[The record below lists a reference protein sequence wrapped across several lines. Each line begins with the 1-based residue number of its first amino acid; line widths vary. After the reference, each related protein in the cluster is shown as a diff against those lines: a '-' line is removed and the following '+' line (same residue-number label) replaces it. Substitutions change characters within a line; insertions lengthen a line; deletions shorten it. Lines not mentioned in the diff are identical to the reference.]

1 MIRSASSRARFDR
14 YRQNI
19 RKHSE
24 RPATDATAAADPK
37 SHRKARPRSRS
48 FLQLVHAF
56 LGLMHEHRGILA
68 VALVTL
74 AVSTLLGLV
83 PLYAPKLVIDNV
95 LDTKPLPAALADWLP
110 TGRPRVLLGAVIA
123 VSLLLT
129 FISVAVGLW
138 GRWHATR
145 ITKRLQS
152 DVRRRAFEHA
162 SRLPLHRIH
171 QLKAGGVAGIL
182 RDDAGAVGN
191 LVFGMIYNPL
201 RAIIQFAGTLLV
213 LSLIDWKLLLGGLC
227 ILPVVWLTHRTWI
240 ARIRPMFRAV
250 RQTRQTI
257 DGHSTEVFGGMRVV
271 RAFGR
276 QRTEAGRFVDNNHYM
291 IRQELNTWWWMR
303 GVDTAW
309 AVLIPLASAG
319 LLLYGGLRILGDNAL
334 VDAGRLSAD
343 DALTV
348 GDLVVFLGYL
358 AALLGPIAT
367 LAATATSLQNDL
379 AALDRT
385 LDLLEEDRE
394 MPSPPDA
401 PPLIARQ
408 VAGRVTFQDV
418 SFTYPNADRPVFTGV
433 DLEARPGQT
442 VALVGPSG
450 AGKTTLCNLVAR
462 FYDPTAGR
470 VLLDGTDLRE
480 LDVDQYRRLLG
491 VVEQDVFLFDGTI
504 AENLA
509 YARPELLQH
518 TGHHSPPAIR
528 SSTDSDAD
536 ADAEEPQDG
545 PSIPRRDPAHP
556 PVHPAIAAA
565 ARRANAHEFI
575 LQTPRGYASRI
586 GERGVRLSGGQRQ
599 RLAIARA
606 LLADPR
612 ILILDEATSNLD
624 TESERLIQAS
634 LAELMEGRTCF
645 VIAHRLSTITHAD
658 QILVVDGGRIVQRG
672 THDQLLQQSGRY
684 RRMIQQ
690 QLHRQELTPL
700 ATAD

>member
-1 MIRSASSRARFDR
+1 M
-14 YRQNI
+14 
-19 RKHSE
+19 
-24 RPATDATAAADPK
+24 
-37 SHRKARPRSRS
+37 
-48 FLQLVHAF
+48 
-56 LGLMHEHRGILA
+56 LA
-68 VALVTL
+68 VVGTL
-74 AVSTLLGLV
+74 TVSTLLGLV
-83 PLYAPKLVIDNV
+83 PLYAPKIVIDNV
-95 LDTKPLPAALADWLP
+95 LGDDPLPAMLAQYLP
-110 TGRPRVLLGAVIA
+110 VDRPRTLLLVVIA

-129 FISVAVGLW
+129 FAAVGIGLW

-162 SRLPLHRIH
+162 SRLPLHRVYE
-171 QLKAGGVAGIL
+171 LKAGGIAGIL

-191 LVFGMIYNPL
+191 LIFGMIYNPL
-201 RAIIQFAGTLLV
+201 GALIQFSGTLVV
-213 LSLIDWKLLLGGLC
+213 LALIDWKLLLGGLC
-227 ILPVVWLTHRTWI
+227 ILPIVWLTHRTWI
-240 ARIRPMFRAV
+240 SRIRPMFRAV
-250 RQTRQTI
+250 RRTRQTI

-276 QRTEAGRFVDNNHYM
+276 QRAESNHFVNNNHYM

-309 AVLIPLASAG
+309 SVLIPVASAG
-319 LLLYGGLRILGDNAL
+319 LLLYGALRILSDNAA
-334 VDAGRLSAD
+334 VAAGTMTTD

-358 AALLGPIAT
+358 AALLGPVAT
-367 LAATATSLQNDL
+367 LAATATGLQNDL

-394 MPSPPDA
+394 MPTPADARPLDAARVRGHVTFEDVAFRYAGTGQPVLSDIELDA
-401 PPLIARQ
+401 PPGQ
-408 VAGRVTFQDV
+408 V
-418 SFTYPNADRPVFTGV
+418 
-433 DLEARPGQT
+433 

-462 FYDPTAGR
+462 FYDPTGGR
-470 VLLDGTDLRE
+470 VLLDGTDLRD

-509 YARPELLQH
+509 YARPELLRNL
-518 TGHHSPPAIR
+518 ALNR
-528 SSTDSDAD
+528 MAD
-536 ADAEEPQDG
+536 ADGDLP
-545 PSIPRRDPAHP
+545 PMHP
-556 PVHPAIAAA
+556 DIIAAA
-565 ARRANAHEFI
+565 KQANAHGFI
-575 LQTPRGYASRI
+575 TDTPEGYRTRI
-586 GERGVRLSGGQRQ
+586 GERGVKLSGGQRQ

-606 LLADPR
+606 ILADPR
-612 ILILDEATSNLD
+612 ILILDEATSSLD

-634 LAELMEGRTCF
+634 LGELMRGRTCF

-658 QILVVDGGRIVQRG
+658 QILVLEGGRIRERG
-672 THDQLLQQSGRY
+672 THDQLMSRSGMY

-690 QLHRQELTPL
+690 QLQPAEHELV
-700 ATAD
+700 AT

>member
-1 MIRSASSRARFDR
+1 MSRSASSRTRFNN
-14 YRQNI
+14 YRQSI
-19 RKHSE
+19 RKQPDA
-24 RPATDATAAADPK
+24 PAGSGGGDAAGQRK
-37 SHRKARPRSRS
+37 SRPRSRS
-48 FLQLVHAF
+48 FRQLVWAF
-56 LGLMHEHRGILA
+56 LGLMREHRGILIA
-68 VALVTL
+68 ALVSL
-74 AVSTLLGLV
+74 AISTLLGLV

-95 LDTKPLPAALADWLP
+95 LDAQPLPGWLADWLP
-110 TGRPRVLLGAVIA
+110 TGRPRLLLAVVIA
-123 VSLLLT
+123 ASLGLT
-129 FISVAVGLW
+129 FLAVAVGLW

-152 DVRRRAFEHA
+152 DVRRETFEHA
-162 SRLPLHRIH
+162 SRLPLHRIYE
-171 QLKAGGVAGIL
+171 LKAGGVAGIL

-201 RAIIQFAGTLLV
+201 RAIIQFAGTLAV
-213 LSLIDWKLLLGGLC
+213 LTLIDWKLLLGGLC
-227 ILPVVWLTHRTWI
+227 ILPIVWLTHRTWI

-250 RQTRQTI
+250 RRTRQTI

-276 QRTEAGRFVDNNHYM
+276 QRAEAGRFVTNNHYM

-309 AVLIPLASAG
+309 AVLIPVASAG
-319 LLLYGGLRILGDNAL
+319 LLLYGGLRILSDQAA
-334 VDAGRLSAD
+334 VDAGRLVAE

-367 LAATATSLQNDL
+367 LAATATGLQNDL

-385 LDLLEEDRE
+385 LDLLEEERE

-401 PPLIARQ
+401 RPLAAADVR
-408 VAGRVTFQDV
+408 GRITFEGV
-418 SFTYPNADRPVFTGV
+418 SFSYPRSDAAVLREI

-470 VLLDGTDLRE
+470 VLLDGEDLRD

-509 YARPELLQH
+509 YARPDLLV
-518 TGHHSPPAIR
+518 GPKG
-528 SSTDSDAD
+528 DAGRR
-536 ADAEEPQDG
+536 AAGSEAATHPQ
-545 PSIPRRDPAHP
+545 I
-556 PVHPAIAAA
+556 VAA
-565 ARRANAHEFI
+565 ARQANAHGFI
-575 LQTPRGYASRI
+575 LETADGYQTRI

-606 LLADPR
+606 ILADPR

-634 LAELMEGRTCF
+634 LAQLMDGRTCF

-658 QILVVDGGRIVQRG
+658 QILVVEAGRITERG
-672 THDQLLQQSGRY
+672 THEQLMQQSGSY
-684 RRMIQQ
+684 RGMIEQ
-690 QLHRQELTPL
+690 QLHHDEAPPL
-700 ATAD
+700 VAAFD

>member
-1 MIRSASSRARFDR
+1 MSRSASSRTRFNN
-14 YRQNI
+14 YRQ
-19 RKHSE
+19 RTRSE
-24 RPATDATAAADPK
+24 ADADKAAASTPPADPVAA
-37 SHRKARPRSRS
+37 RKAQPRTRS
-48 FLQLVHAF
+48 FKQLVRAF
-56 LGLMHEHRGILA
+56 LGMLREHRPIFAVVLA
-68 VALVTL
+68 TL

-95 LDTKPLPAALADWLP
+95 LGDQPLPGILAGLLPADQPRTFLLLIIAA
-110 TGRPRVLLGAVIA
+110 
-123 VSLLLT
+123 SLLLT
-129 FISVAVGLW
+129 FFAVGIGLW

-152 DVRRRAFEHA
+152 DVRRRTFEHA
-162 SRLPLHRIH
+162 SRLPLHRIYE
-171 QLKAGGVAGIL
+171 LKAGGVAGIL

-191 LVFGMIYNPL
+191 LVFGMVYNPL
-201 RAIIQFAGTLLV
+201 RAIIQFAGTLAV
-213 LSLIDWKLLLGGLC
+213 LTFIDWKLLLGGLC
-227 ILPVVWLTHRTWI
+227 ILPIVWFTHRTWI

-250 RQTRQTI
+250 RRTRQTI

-276 QRTEAGRFVDNNHYM
+276 QRAETGRFVTNNHYM

-309 AVLIPLASAG
+309 AVLIPVASAA
-319 LLLYGGLRILGDNAL
+319 LLLYGALRILSDHAAI
-334 VDAGRLSAD
+334 DAGTLAPG

-367 LAATATSLQNDL
+367 LAATATGLQNDL

-385 LDLLEEDRE
+385 LDLLEEPRE
-394 MPSPPDA
+394 MPAPPDA
-401 PPLIARQ
+401 PHLVPAQ
-408 VAGRVTFQDV
+408 VAGRITFENVTFA
-418 SFTYPNADRPVFTGV
+418 YPKTDRPVFTEINL
-433 DLEARPGQT
+433 DAHPGQT

-462 FYDPTAGR
+462 FYDPTAGSVR
-470 VLLDGTDLRE
+470 LDGTDLRD

-504 AENLA
+504 AQNLA
-509 YARPELLQH
+509 YARPELL
-518 TGHHSPPAIR
+518 TATVSDTTAASPKSKDLIR
-528 SSTDSDAD
+528 
-536 ADAEEPQDG
+536 G
-545 PSIPRRDPAHP
+545 RLPSE
-556 PVHPAIAAA
+556 VHPAIIRAAKQ
-565 ARRANAHEFI
+565 ANAHDFI
-575 LQTPRGYASRI
+575 LDTPVGYQSRI
-586 GERGVRLSGGQRQ
+586 GERGVKLSGGQRQ

-606 LLADPR
+606 ILADPK

-634 LAELMEGRTCF
+634 LGDLMAGRTCF

-658 QILVVDGGRIVQRG
+658 QILVVDQGQILERG
-672 THDQLLQQSGRY
+672 THADLMAQSGNY
-684 RRMIQQ
+684 RRMIEQ
-690 QLHRQELTPL
+690 QLHHEDPDP
-700 ATAD
+700 ATMPSAPAFA